1 MRHNGDFDKLLVGV
15 RRVIQ
20 CGDLLSKGMQSQP
33 ESWKGPE
40 QEGVLSLIKLHQ
52 FPGNLTYE
60 LE

>member
-1 MRHNGDFDKLLVGV
+1 MKHNGNFHKLLVGV

-20 CGDLLSKGMQSQP
+20 CGDLLSKGTQSQP

-40 QEGVLSLIKLHQ
+40 KEGVLSLIKLHQ
-52 FPGNLTYE
+52 LPGNPTYE

>member
-1 MRHNGDFDKLLVGV
+1 MKHNGDFHKLLVGV

-20 CGDLLSKGMQSQP
+20 YGDLLSKGMRSQP

-40 QEGVLSLIKLHQ
+40 QEGVQSLIKLHQ
-52 FPGNLTYE
+52 LPGNPTYE